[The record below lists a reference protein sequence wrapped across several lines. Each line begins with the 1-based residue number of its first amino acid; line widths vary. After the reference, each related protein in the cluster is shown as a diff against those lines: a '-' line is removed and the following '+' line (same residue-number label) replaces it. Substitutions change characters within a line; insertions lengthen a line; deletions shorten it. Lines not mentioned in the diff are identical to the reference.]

1 MFQPSQYAHL
11 TLREKLRTDAGRR
24 AAGLGLALLFE
35 LLLLLA
41 LLSLGEETALAPE
54 KPPLLSTF
62 DAGEAEQPPA
72 PDEPEPEPERAA
84 QPDAQPRPVDRPEP
98 PAPQAAPAPPA
109 ILLPRQTGPT
119 FDISNLPPTPATPA
133 PARPVG
139 PPAPSGRND
148 TPRVGTRP
156 NGEPVYAA
164 QWYREPTDQELA
176 GYRSTMNGP
185 GWGLIECRTAPE
197 FRVRDC
203 EFVSE
208 YPAGS
213 NIGRAWLE
221 ASWQFR
227 VLPPRKG
234 NRYLV
239 GEWVRI
245 RLTLEERRNPY
256 AGQ

>member
-1 MFQPSQYAHL
+1 MFQPSPYEQL
-11 TLREKLRTDAGRR
+11 TLRERLRTDAGRR
-24 AAGLGLALLFE
+24 AVGLGLALVFE
-35 LLLLLA
+35 AILLWLLLG
-41 LLSLGEETALAPE
+41 LGEKTALAPE
-54 KPPLLSTF
+54 EPPLLSTF
-62 DAGEAEQPPA
+62 DAGEVEEPPA
-72 PDEPEPEPERAA
+72 PEEPEAEPEQAA
-84 QPDAQPRPVDRPEP
+84 QPIAQPRPADRPDLP
-98 PAPQAAPAPPA
+98 LPVPAPAPPA
-109 ILLPRQTGPT
+109 IVLPRDSGPT
-119 FDISNLPPTPATPA
+119 FDISNLPPAPASPA

-156 NGEPVYAA
+156 NGQPVYAA

-176 GYRSTMNGP
+176 GYRSTMHGP

-197 FRVRDC
+197 FRVEDC
-203 EFVSE
+203 EFIDE

-213 NIGRAWLE
+213 NIGRAWLQ

-245 RLTLEERRNPY
+245 RLVLSERPAPAY
-256 AGQ
+256 E